1 MQHRVLTSAIVWIP
15 SGKLELIRRE
25 ASHGVC
31 GVHQDGM
38 GIGPRFPFSF
48 FLVFLFVFFFKLSWV
63 FGVVHKYFSGC
74 TWAQQLGLVVPQHVG
89 S

>member
-48 FLVFLFVFFFKLSWV
+48 FLVFFFFLNCPGSLVWCISTSLVAHGLS
-63 FGVVHKYFSGC
+63 S
-74 TWAQQLGLVVPQHVG
+74 WA
-89 S
+89 